1 MVTTAGPAD
10 GSAPRR
16 AVRRRAPLVGATAA
30 CAALLLT
37 ALTACDGS
45 TGPAP
50 SSAPAAHE
58 TAPASLG
65 ALAARAGKDVGFATG
80 PDLLAIAPLKAV
92 VDAQATLVTPENVM
106 KWQYT
111 EPSQGHFDFSQGD
124 ALVAYAQAAGKKVY
138 GHNLVW
144 HSQLA
149 PWVAGLDAAAL
160 RPAMENHVRQQA
172 EHFKG
177 KVVAWDVV
185 NEAFDEDGTRRDDS
199 PFQQKLGDGYIEDAF
214 RTAHAADPNAKL
226 CYNDY
231 NIENIGA
238 KSDAV
243 YAMVK
248 DFRSR
253 GVPIDCVGFQSHLV
267 LGGVPQD
274 FVENLERF
282 AALGVDVRIT
292 ELDIRMAT
300 PASDGDLA
308 RQADDY
314 RTVFADCLAV
324 AACQGVTIWGV
335 TDKYSWVPTTF
346 PGQGAALVWDDD
358 VQPKP
363 AFEAIAGALRDAP
376 PATPEG

>member
-1 MVTTAGPAD
+1 MVMTARPAH
-10 GSAPRR
+10 GAAPHPH
-16 AVRRRAPLVGATAA
+16 ARRRALSVAATAA
-30 CAALLLT
+30 CAALLAT

-50 SSAPAAHE
+50 SSAAART
-58 TAPASLG
+58 TATASLHD
-65 ALAARAGKDVGFATG
+65 LAARAGKDLGFATG

-92 VDAQATLVTPENVM
+92 VDEQATLVTPENVM

-111 EPSQGHFDFSQGD
+111 EPTQGQFDFSQGD
-124 ALVAYAQAAGKKVY
+124 DLVAYAQAAGKKVY

-149 PWVAGLDAAAL
+149 PWVAGLDAAGL
-160 RPAMENHVRQQA
+160 QRAMDDHVREQA
-172 EHFKG
+172 EHFRG

-214 RTAHAADPNAKL
+214 RIAHTADPDARL

-231 NIENIGA
+231 NIEAIGP

-248 DFRSR
+248 DFKAR
-253 GVPIDCVGFQSHLV
+253 GVPIDCVGFQSHLE

-282 AALGVDVRIT
+282 TALGVDVRIT

-300 PASDGDLA
+300 PASDADLA

-314 RTVFADCLAV
+314 RTVFADCVAV
-324 AACQGVTIWGV
+324 VGCQGVTIWGV
-335 TDKYSWVPTTF
+335 SDKYSWVPTTF
-346 PGQGAALVWDDD
+346 PGQGAALVWDDEFR
-358 VQPKP
+358 PKP
-363 AFEAIAGALRDAP
+363 AFDAIAGALRDAP
-376 PATPEG
+376 AATAEG